1 MADLLLT
8 VLNMSIT
15 AGFAALIIIF
25 IRGSL
30 GRLLP
35 RTFSHA
41 LWLIVLYR
49 MVFPYSFSSIFSVLG
64 NLKANLDRYTA
75 ALMEIP
81 QNNALNYDA
90 LSGHSPQELAWI

>member
-1 MADLLLT
+1 MGKVSNMADLVLT

-41 LWLIVLYR
+41 LWLIV
-49 MVFPYSFSSIFSVLG
+49 
-64 NLKANLDRYTA
+64 
-75 ALMEIP
+75 
-81 QNNALNYDA
+81 
-90 LSGHSPQELAWI
+90 